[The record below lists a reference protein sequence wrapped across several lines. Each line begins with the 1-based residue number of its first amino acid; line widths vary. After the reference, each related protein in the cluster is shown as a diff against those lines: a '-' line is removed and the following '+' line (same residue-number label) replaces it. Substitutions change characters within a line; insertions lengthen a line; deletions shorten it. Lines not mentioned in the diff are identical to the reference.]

1 MEIVRQYLAKKIK
14 KYKKLL
20 KVTKKLELDSSNSGQ
35 LSREEFEKMVTKLS
49 KGKISKDLSIL
60 TWTAVQASSAEK
72 FERLP
77 LTQLGLWL
85 GFSVPEGKKPNS
97 EEVKNLIKE
106 DIKEAT
112 NQIAADVPGK
122 DRERSANAKPA
133 AVDKKDVERVLDQP
147 DANKKRKKRRRRSSR
162 SKESSPNVRT
172 YDSRRSII

>member
-1 MEIVRQYLAKKIK
+1 M
-14 KYKKLL
+14 
-20 KVTKKLELDSSNSGQ
+20 
-35 LSREEFEKMVTKLS
+35 
-49 KGKISKDLSIL
+49 SIL

-85 GFSVPEGKKPNS
+85 GFSVPEGKKPKKPKKPS
-97 EEVKNLIKE
+97 SDEVKNLIKE
-106 DIKEAT
+106 DT

-172 YDSRRSII
+172 YDSRKSII